1 MANSKIFIFLT
12 NSYILKYNIEGQ
24 LEEVHKLQTKMQSQP
39 IFING
44 SLLYINKKNKL
55 VILN

>member
-44 SLLYINKKNKL
+44 SLLYINKNKL